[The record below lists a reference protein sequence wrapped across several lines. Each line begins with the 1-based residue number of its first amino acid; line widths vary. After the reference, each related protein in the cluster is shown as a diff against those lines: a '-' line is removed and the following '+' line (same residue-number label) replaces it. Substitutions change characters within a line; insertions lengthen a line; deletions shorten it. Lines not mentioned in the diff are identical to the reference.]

1 MPTTTTLENIVTSTP
16 FCEKFGVARSAIP
29 RLVEEGLPAF
39 KLDTTRW
46 VFPLNECEAWLREH
60 GYQRDPYRAHIKRLV
75 DAAPPLTAEQAAKI
89 RAILG
94 GSGVTMTSNRLQIK
108 GFPP

>member
-1 MPTTTTLENIVTSTP
+1 MPTAAPTHQLSPDNFVTTTP

-29 RLVEEGLPAF
+29 RLVSEGLPAF
-39 KLDTTRW
+39 KLDKMRW
-46 VFPLNECEAWLREH
+46 VFPLDECETWLRGH
-60 GYQRDPYRAHIKRLV
+60 GYLVDPYRTAIKKLV

-94 GSGVTMTSNRLQIK
+94 GAA
-108 GFPP
+108 

>member
-1 MPTTTTLENIVTSTP
+1 MSIAAPTQLSPDNFVTTTP

-39 KLDTTRW
+39 KLDKTRW
-46 VFPLNECEAWLREH
+46 VFPLDECETWLREH
-60 GYQRDPYRAHIKRLV
+60 GYLVDPYRAAIKKLV
-75 DAAPPLTAEQAAKI
+75 DGAPPLTAEQAAKI

-94 GSGVTMTSNRLQIK
+94 GAV
-108 GFPP
+108 